1 MGKPILLTVDDDA
14 SVLEALVQDLRRH
27 YGSNYRI
34 IRATSG
40 QAALDAL
47 AELKRRGEEVALIL
61 SDQRMPGLP
70 GVEFLEK
77 SIPLYPDAR
86 RALLTAYAD
95 TDAAI
100 HAINAAKIHYYL
112 TKPWDPPEERLYAVL
127 DDLLE
132 SWKASRQAPFEGL
145 QVVGSRWL
153 PTGHAIRD
161 FLLRNQIP
169 YRWVEP
175 QSASAGSPEGSTE
188 TDALLYR
195 HHLDGSRLPVVIFP
209 DGEALVQPSL
219 ADLAQK
225 AGMRV
230 QAEHEFYDLVIA
242 GAGPAG
248 LAAAV
253 YGASEGLK
261 TLVIEPSAPGGQAG
275 STSKIENYLG
285 FPAGLTGSDLAR
297 RATIQARRF
306 GAEFLSQRAAGL
318 RVDGQYRFIQLEG
331 GAEVSCHAAL
341 IATGVDYKR
350 MDTPNMQRLNGAGVY
365 YGAAMSEAMA
375 CKDETVF
382 IVGGANSAGQAAVH
396 FAHFSAKVTMLVRG
410 DSLERSMSH
419 YLIQQI
425 AALPNIEVRTC
436 TEVLDCYGE
445 EHLEAIRL
453 RTPQGEVTEKASALF
468 ILIGGEPKTEWLP
481 PEVLRDSKGF
491 VLSGPDLRLAGS
503 AFRWSPDRPPY
514 LLETSVP
521 GVFAAGDV
529 RYASVKRV
537 ASAVGQGS
545 IAVQFVHQYLAGF

>member
-27 YGSNYRI
+27 YGSSYRI

-77 SIPLYPDAR
+77 SIPLYPEAR

-95 TDAAI
+95 TEAAI

-132 SWKASRQAPFEGL
+132 SWKVSRPAAFDGL

-175 QSASAGSPEGSTE
+175 ESTAAGGPEAATK

-318 RVDGQYRFIQLEG
+318 RVDGQYRLIQLEG

-375 CKDETVF
+375 CKDEAVF

-419 YLIQQI
+419 YLIHQI

-445 EHLEAIRL
+445 EHLESIRL
-453 RTPQGEVTEKASALF
+453 RTPQGETTEKASALF

-491 VLSGPDLRLAGS
+491 VLSGPDLRLAGN
-503 AFRWSPDRPPY
+503 AFRWLPDRPPY